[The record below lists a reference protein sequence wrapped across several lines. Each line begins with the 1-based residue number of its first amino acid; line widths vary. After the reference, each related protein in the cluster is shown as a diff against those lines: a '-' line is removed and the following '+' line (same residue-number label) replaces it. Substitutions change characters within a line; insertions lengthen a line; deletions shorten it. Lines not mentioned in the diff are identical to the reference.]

1 MPGPIFDETYHF
13 LGKSLNVAT
22 KRHGLISGNI
32 ANLDTVGYTP
42 KDIDFKKTLEME
54 MEKGEEKLSRTNARH
69 YKVGTDT
76 SIFKSEVD
84 SDGFNSE
91 DPVTRTST
99 SGYKVFTCD
108 KKSEHGIPEDSKLTI
123 TKLYFSDASF
133 ESASELLWSD
143 VT

>member
-22 KRHGLISGNI
+22 KRHGLIAGNI

-54 MEKGEEKLSRTNARH
+54 MEKGAEKLSRTNARH
-69 YKVGTDT
+69 YSVGTDT
-76 SIFKSEVD
+76 STFRAEVD

-91 DPVTRTST
+91 DPVNIDTEMNKLVENNIKYRTSVEMLKRKM
-99 SGYKVFTCD
+99 SIIK
-108 KKSEHGIPEDSKLTI
+108 HAI
-123 TKLYFSDASF
+123 T
-133 ESASELLWSD
+133 EGGR
-143 VT
+143 